1 MNKMI
6 LSSCA
11 LIFLAVSALCSCAT
25 TQGKTEQDRAA
36 VEQKGYSKQP
46 EHHFMAA
53 HENFLNK
60 EYKEAGDEIRKS
72 AESLR
77 QRSERATE
85 ETKEALKS
93 SARELDELAD
103 SVEKGTETSISHLED
118 TFARAHYALAKYYNE
133 KASASY
139 VKKEYKKAGY
149 ELKASAM
156 YLKNGM
162 TWAGSKAEEGT
173 ESAMDE
179 SRRLGDKLIQ
189 GSGWTAD
196 EFGKGISYLGDEI
209 KKFGKTIEGTK
220 NN

>member
-6 LSSCA
+6 LSSCV
-11 LIFLAVSALCSCAT
+11 LIFLTVSALCSCAT

-60 EYKEAGDEIRKS
+60 EYKEASDEIRKS
-72 AESLR
+72 AGSLR

-103 SVEKGTETSISHLED
+103 GVEKGTETSVSHLED

-149 ELKASAM
+149 ELKASGM

-162 TWAGSKAEEGT
+162 TWAGRKAEEGT
-173 ESAMDE
+173 ESTVDE